1 MIMNAKRKVDRR
13 LLDQVVSIAVSAG
26 REILDVYDNSDLTVN
41 YKQDGSPLT
50 LADLRSHEFIQVSL
64 EKMTPDIPILS
75 EESSPEI
82 HRKRHDWSTFWLVDP
97 LDGTKGFVRGNGEFT
112 VNIAL
117 IQESRPVLGVV
128 YTPVRDLLHFAAHGV
143 GAFSAKAGQKARS
156 IQTRK
161 LPERQLIM
169 VSSRSHKHAGLDRF
183 MERIELLDYRVETY
197 PMGSSLKLCLL
208 SEGLADVYPR
218 FGPTSE
224 WDTAAAHCVLEV
236 AGGQIQDVE
245 GNSLEYNKPDIL
257 NPAFIASG
265 SSEVDWTSLL

>member
-1 MIMNAKRKVDRR
+1 MNVKRKIDRH
-13 LLDQVVSIAVSAG
+13 LLGQVADIAISAG
-26 REILDVYDNSDLTVN
+26 REILNVYDSPDLAVN

-50 LADLRSHEFIQVSL
+50 LADLRSHDIIQTAL
-64 EKMTPDIPILS
+64 GKITADIPILS

-82 HRKRHDWSTFWLVDP
+82 HSQRCNWPTLWMVDP
-97 LDGTKGFVRGNGEFT
+97 LDGTSGFVKGNGEFT

-143 GAFSAKAGQKARS
+143 GAFSARTGQKARS

-161 LPERQLIM
+161 LPGKQL
-169 VSSRSHKHAGLDRF
+169 VVVASRSHKHAGLDRF
-183 MERIELLDYRVETY
+183 MDRVRRLDFRVETY

-224 WDTAAAHCVLEV
+224 WDTAAAQCVLEV
-236 AGGQIQDVE
+236 AGGKIQDVE

-265 SSEVDWTSLL
+265 SSEVDWTDLL

>member
-1 MIMNAKRKVDRR
+1 MNAKRRIDRHLLGKVVD
-13 LLDQVVSIAVSAG
+13 IAISAG
-26 REILDVYDNSDLTVN
+26 REILNVHDSPDLSVD

-50 LADLRSHEFIQVSL
+50 LADLRSHEIIQAAL
-64 EKMTPDIPILS
+64 EKITPDIPILS
-75 EESSPEI
+75 EESSPEM
-82 HRKRHDWSTFWLVDP
+82 HGQRCDWPTLWLVDP
-97 LDGTKGFVRGNGEFT
+97 LDGTKGFVRGSGEFT

-143 GAFSAKAGQKARS
+143 GAFSSRAGQKARS

-161 LPERQLIM
+161 LPDRRL
-169 VSSRSHKHAGLDRF
+169 VVLSSHSHKHVGLERF
-183 MERIELLDYRVETY
+183 MDRVRSLDFRVETRL
-197 PMGSSLKLCLL
+197 MDSSLKFCLI

-224 WDTAAAHCVLEV
+224 WDTAAAQCVLEA
-236 AGGQIQDVE
+236 AGGKIQDVE

-265 SSEVDWTSLL
+265 SSEVDWVSLL